1 MAVNVFLEMRCVKK
15 RRIGLALVV
24 TLIVVVVVVDGLS
37 LVGVL
42 VVYSIVLMV
51 CSLLISKWRYN
62 ACFKLVFTWIWGN
75 EDLVD
80 GQPIRPT

>member
-1 MAVNVFLEMRCVKK
+1 MAVNVFLEMRCDKK

-24 TLIVVVVVVDGLS
+24 TLIVVVVDGLS
-37 LVGVL
+37 LVEVL
-42 VVYSIVLMV
+42 VVYSIVLMI
-51 CSLLISKWRYN
+51 CSLLILNWRYN